1 MDYVSGHEYDT
12 IHTEPAIG
20 TRPTAAFPVFTKI
33 RAGLSLD
40 SLRKRLED
48 HVRSNPVKAVG
59 QAVAAGYIIRFLPI
73 RFMIST
79 AMRLAPPLMLASR
92 LWQGKPL
99 LSSGQQESK

>member
-1 MDYVSGHEYDT
+1 MNTTPST
-12 IHTEPAIG
+12 QN
-20 TRPTAAFPVFTKI
+20 RPSARGQQQRSQSSQKSAQS
-33 RAGLSLD
+33 LSLD